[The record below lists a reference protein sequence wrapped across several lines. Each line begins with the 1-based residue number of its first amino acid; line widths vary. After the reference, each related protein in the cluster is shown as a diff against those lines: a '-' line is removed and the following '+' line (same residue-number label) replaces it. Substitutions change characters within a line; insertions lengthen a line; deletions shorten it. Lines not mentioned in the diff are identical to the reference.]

1 MAGMQYQEKTAQEN
15 LQHPVMGAVFRAE
28 IRKKNTKRK
37 QMQHIVE
44 KENGGLRK

>member
-1 MAGMQYQEKTAQEN
+1 MPDLELSRRK
-15 LQHPVMGAVFRAE
+15 E